1 MVEGLQVRGLR
12 ARRDRRGPVAG
23 TSVAVLAWTALVCVG
38 FLGSALLA
46 TDTVVGGYNASA
58 YWVSYRDGFV
68 KRGLPGAVLETV
80 VGGPPGLLAASVFGA
95 ALIVLAL
102 AALALLVRVT
112 VRAVPAPAHRL
123 VGAALVIASPF
134 TFALVVQNRGRYDL
148 IVVVCLVLAAWLA
161 SSRSLPW
168 LRAAGISAL
177 VAVGAASMEIAFGF
191 LGPLAVVAAARLG
204 RSAAERIGLGAL
216 ALLPGLA
223 VTAASLIA
231 PPAGSALVAASERA
245 AAAGLPITAAQESS
259 ISALGQNLSDALA
272 FTASVSPLSILLCA
286 AVLGGCYALSAY
298 LLWVVTGR
306 VRPRP
311 VLAVVAV
318 NALVAL
324 VLSAVGT
331 DYRRRWGL
339 AFVATAAGL
348 VLLARDVPRV
358 PAARHADERPWRRLL
373 VAGLLASAV
382 LQVFPIWPTWEPSAS
397 TNASLEHVLHH
408 GTSAG

>member
-102 AALALLVRVT
+102 AALALLVRMT

-191 LGPLAVVAAARLG
+191 LGPL
-204 RSAAERIGLGAL
+204 AERIGLGAL

-306 VRPRP
+306 VRPRL

-331 DYRRRWGL
+331 DYRRWWGL